1 MFLAACLG
9 VILEL
14 VRYRCPVR
22 GIMSAQREHAD
33 MEIGRKGV
41 IALAVLVSTA
51 GASIPADQDQNPIA
65 GSLTVGERNA
75 AFARKLP

>member
-1 MFLAACLG
+1 
-9 VILEL
+9 
-14 VRYRCPVR
+14 
-22 GIMSAQREHAD
+22 